1 MRHIKDLIR
10 KSKIANFYK
19 VKDLIRS
26 NQCSLERVRSWV
38 QCPLGACVLSN
49 GKNEEV
55 NNMGRNNIL
64 EYESIFE
71 DEFKQLE
78 FIIVRNV
85 AYSLWLLVSIE
96 FRGVPSM
103 KFF

>member
-1 MRHIKDLIR
+1 MCD
-10 KSKIANFYK
+10 ANFYK

-26 NQCSLERVRSWV
+26 NQYYLGRVRSWV
-38 QCPLGACVLSN
+38 QCPLGAYVLTNS
-49 GKNEEV
+49 KKKEV
-55 NNMGRNNIL
+55 NNIGRNNIL

-85 AYSLWLLVSIE
+85 VYSLWLLVSIE
-96 FRGVPSM
+96 FSSVPSM
-103 KFF
+103 KYF